1 MSAPEAR
8 PQGPWLHRALLWF
21 FTVILSVLIYW
32 LLGFALGDISTW
44 PGPDYPTL
52 EEQRLDARIVRAGAV
67 LEEQWKLV
75 ESRIADQNAQQQ
87 LLRDSTENS
96 QRTMT
101 QLLEF
106 QRLNLQQSI
115 KPANEEQLALAESER
130 RFLANQQQYQKFN
143 EELVKLDGERRAISS
158 RREEYQKMLE
168 TLREPIRIE
177 YARLLDRHNLWLGTF
192 KLVFLLPVLLLSV
205 VLFFRFR
212 RSSFVPLVYALG
224 AAVLIR
230 VGLVMHEYFPARYF
244 KYILIFA
251 SIAVVLWILI
261 FLLRMISRPSRDW
274 LCRQYREAY
283 EAFLCPVCSYPIRR
297 GPLRYLTWTRRSIRK
312 LVPPTP
318 LAGEAEEP
326 YVCPVCTTQLY
337 EKCAGCNAIR
347 PSLLAACTRCGN
359 VKTPSPL
366 LS

>member
-1 MSAPEAR
+1 MTAPETR
-8 PQGPWLHRALLWF
+8 PRGPWSHRALLWF
-21 FTVILSVLIYW
+21 FTVILGVLIYW

-44 PGPDYPTL
+44 PGPDYAAL
-52 EEQRLDARIVRAGAV
+52 EEQRLDVQKVREGEAI
-67 LEEQWKLV
+67 EEQSKLV
-75 ESRIADQNAQQQ
+75 ESQIADQNAQQK

-115 KPANEEQLALAESER
+115 KPSNDEQLALAESER
-130 RFLANQQQYQKFN
+130 LFLANQQQYQKIN
-143 EELVKLDGERRAISS
+143 EELVKLDAQQRAISA
-158 RREEYQKMLE
+158 RREAHQIMLE
-168 TLREPIRIE
+168 TLREPIRLE

-192 KLVFLLPVLLLSV
+192 KLAFLLPILLLSV
-205 VLFFRFR
+205 VLFFRSR
-212 RSSFVPLVYALG
+212 RSAFVPLVYALG
-224 AAVLIR
+224 AAVLVR

-251 SIAVVLWILI
+251 SLAVVLWILV

-274 LCRQYREAY
+274 LLRQYREAY

-318 LAGEAEEP
+318 PGAETEEP

-337 EKCAGCNAIR
+337 EKCAECGAIR
-347 PSLLAACTRCGN
+347 PSLLPACSRCGS
-359 VKTPSPL
+359 VKAPSP
-366 LS
+366 